1 MALQILRYTAH
12 TPRACASR
20 RVCVTSARKRGA
32 LVTSR
37 TSSSRQLAAKR
48 AVSTRCSTPSA
59 GTLSRTE
66 TMTNH
71 GNGRAN
77 AELLASSA
85 QVWRLNSLG
94 FLRVVREDEDRVP
107 IGRQQAK
114 DLLSALAEAGAWTP
128 QVREG
133 KR

>member
-1 MALQILRYTAH
+1 
-12 TPRACASR
+12 
-20 RVCVTSARKRGA
+20 
-32 LVTSR
+32 
-37 TSSSRQLAAKR
+37 
-48 AVSTRCSTPSA
+48 
-59 GTLSRTE
+59 
-66 TMTNH
+66 MTNH

-94 FLRVVREDEDRVP
+94 FLRVVGEDEDRVP